1 MFFQFIRMEVEPVS
15 CIKQRGN
22 RSTIPPPVTDD
33 REDEN
38 DEVPIT
44 QDQEAPKAGL
54 LWRAGSGLWGITS
67 VGSFNKFFL
76 IILSSCFYL
85 AKNLDRC
92 RRNRW
97 HSRFCGKNRGRR
109 SCRWRR
115 RRGLNRLVRN
125 KSCRYNGGRSSRSD
139 NGRCCWRCL

>member
-44 QDQEAPKAGL
+44 QDQEAPKPGL

-67 VGSFNKFFL
+67 VGSHDKICL
-76 IILSSCFYL
+76 IILLGLFIQKFRPLSEEQL
-85 AKNLDRC
+85 A
-92 RRNRW
+92 
-97 HSRFCGKNRGRR
+97 
-109 SCRWRR
+109 
-115 RRGLNRLVRN
+115 
-125 KSCRYNGGRSSRSD
+125 
-139 NGRCCWRCL
+139 

>member
-44 QDQEAPKAGL
+44 QDQEAPKPGL

-67 VGSFNKFFL
+67 VGSHNKICL
-76 IILSSCFYL
+76 IILSSCFCL
-85 AKNLDRC
+85 SKNLDRC
-92 RRNRW
+92 RRNSW
-97 HSRFCGKNRGRR
+97 PSRFCGKNCGRR
-109 SCRWRR
+109 SRGWRR

-125 KSCRYNGGRSSRSD
+125 KSCRYNGGWSSRSY